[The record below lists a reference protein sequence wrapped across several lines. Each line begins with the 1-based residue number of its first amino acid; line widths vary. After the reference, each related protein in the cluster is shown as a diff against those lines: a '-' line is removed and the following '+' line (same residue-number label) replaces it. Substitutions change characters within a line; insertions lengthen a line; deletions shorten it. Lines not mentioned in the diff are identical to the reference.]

1 MAAVASVDGSCCC
14 CGGFQQRSSL
24 SLVPDLHP
32 ETHPQPGGELKTA
45 CCRSLTV
52 HPPPELP
59 ASTSPV
65 SCMGQKNSNGNA
77 SEDNLNRNE
86 YAGQDNLNR
95 NGTSRRR
102 RGSSSLPSE
111 NHGVSFNEKISVVLI
126 PSRAEF
132 NALKLT
138 EKIWW
143 SNAEFLETK
152 KAAED
157 ELIGALSL
165 EDTLTSGDAVQ
176 MLYQLRFKDGLFI
189 VHVLITSLDSKFLSL
204 LFTHLKKAHKKA
216 GLQNRLL
223 IQQACSI
230 EELYVK
236 LNTCVDFNAV
246 FIDKNLLSTHPQI
259 DILDKI
265 RSRHQHTC
273 IVVVRQHGN
282 GEYGDGN
289 ADYYWTMDGATG
301 FVDEWKEVLLTSEL
315 RNSES
320 LEEKDRR
327 LSATNSD
334 SSLENKASYA
344 LLASEVDEQYCD
356 IPLSISQ
363 VASRQDLACVVLER
377 KIPITITACNKA
389 WTSLCGHS
397 ASFYEG
403 QDISIFVGPKTD
415 MTKLSTLQASIE
427 RGSPASTFLILYPG
441 TGSEF
446 ICYIRGLAMSEQLY
460 VCVFERIER

>member
-1 MAAVASVDGSCCC
+1 
-14 CGGFQQRSSL
+14 
-24 SLVPDLHP
+24 
-32 ETHPQPGGELKTA
+32 
-45 CCRSLTV
+45 
-52 HPPPELP
+52 
-59 ASTSPV
+59 
-65 SCMGQKNSNGNA
+65 MGQNNSSGNA
-77 SEDNLNRNE
+77 SEDNLSRK
-86 YAGQDNLNR
+86 GSTGKDNGNR

-102 RGSSSLPSE
+102 RGSGSQSND

-143 SNAEFLETK
+143 SNTEFLETK
-152 KAAED
+152 KSAED

-165 EDTLTSGDAVQ
+165 EDTLSSGDAVQ
-176 MLYQLRFKDGLFI
+176 LLYQLRSSDGHFI

-204 LFTHLKKAHKKA
+204 LFSHLKKAHKKS

-223 IQQACSI
+223 IQQASSI
-230 EELYVK
+230 EELYAK

-246 FIDKNLLSTHPQI
+246 FIDKNLLTTNPQL

-265 RSRHQHTC
+265 RSRHQQTC
-273 IVVVRQHGN
+273 TVVVRQHGN
-282 GEYGDGN
+282 GEYGDGD

-315 RNSES
+315 RNNEMF
-320 LEEKDRR
+320 EEKERR

-334 SSLENKASYA
+334 SSLENKVSYA

-363 VASRQDLACVVLER
+363 VASRQDMACVVLER

-397 ASFYEG
+397 ASYYEG
-403 QDISIFVGPKTD
+403 QDISVFVGPKTD
-415 MTKLSTLQASIE
+415 QTKLSSLQASIE

-460 VCVFERIER
+460 VCVFERIEP